1 MKKPMILKQGIRNA
15 FRAIKKISLPFCLAA
30 IMGFSGCSSREF
42 KSGLIYKEWTR
53 TMSEEGIFPVFPP
66 REDVQ
71 AGDIWLLPTHP
82 YETELIEQVGGL
94 GKAGIWVTNVLYE
107 LKSMNGTSTL
117 ANDFYTNRF
126 SFPSTTDAMKK
137 SISKDEAHLADVS
150 IMPVATSDQDV
161 FTGGDCNR
169 LRQVAFPEFTVTNIT
184 QADVNALVPIEY
196 LNVALGFSL
205 NKIGE
210 VSLKIPSAESYA
222 IPARLLT
229 DIFFRTDSLKL
240 GKENNFI
247 LEPYDYKIATNSAEG
262 IRGISGINYITL
274 KLARSQFNEA
284 GREILEN
291 RSLSAEFIEKIK
303 KDSDYIWI
311 AVINEVYY
319 ARAIDMNIRKRRFGG
334 GAANVQ
340 PITTKM
346 LKELDRLT
354 KIRASK
360 ESKTTGTQPKKGKEK
375 TTIPQEPEAE
385 GTSTAGVETSAPS
398 LTSPTIEDTEG
409 RTIVENI
416 EITEEDDAFSLAKKI
431 NEYNK
436 NLGNQSVPGGSVN
449 VVSASDTA
457 VGLRRFFVRPIAVG
471 VRGVIFKVNLKKST
485 EKELYIESIEVNR
498 LN

>member
-1 MKKPMILKQGIRNA
+1 M
-15 FRAIKKISLPFCLAA
+15 
-30 IMGFSGCSSREF
+30 
-42 KSGLIYKEWTR
+42 
-53 TMSEEGIFPVFPP
+53 
-66 REDVQ
+66 
-71 AGDIWLLPTHP
+71 
-82 YETELIEQVGGL
+82 
-94 GKAGIWVTNVLYE
+94 
-107 LKSMNGTSTL
+107 
-117 ANDFYTNRF
+117 
-126 SFPSTTDAMKK
+126 
-137 SISKDEAHLADVS
+137 
-150 IMPVATSDQDV
+150 
-161 FTGGDCNR
+161 
-169 LRQVAFPEFTVTNIT
+169 
-184 QADVNALVPIEY
+184 
-196 LNVALGFSL
+196 
-205 NKIGE
+205 
-210 VSLKIPSAESYA
+210 
-222 IPARLLT
+222 
-229 DIFFRTDSLKL
+229 
-240 GKENNFI
+240 
-247 LEPYDYKIATNSAEG
+247 
-262 IRGISGINYITL
+262 

-360 ESKTTGTQPKKGKEK
+360 ESKTTGTQSKKGKEK

-385 GTSTAGVETSAPS
+385 GTSTAGVETSATS

-457 VGLRRFFVRPIAVG
+457 VGLRRFFDRPIAVG